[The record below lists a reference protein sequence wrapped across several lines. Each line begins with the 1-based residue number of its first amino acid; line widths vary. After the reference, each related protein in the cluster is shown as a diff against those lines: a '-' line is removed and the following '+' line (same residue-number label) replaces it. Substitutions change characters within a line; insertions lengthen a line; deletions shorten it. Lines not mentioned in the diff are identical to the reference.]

1 MSESVC
7 PSHLPPACMSV
18 DLPLRFGNCFGLGF
32 GGTEGGI
39 RRVDQGGIVEHRTNM
54 FCSLLFYDLA

>member
-1 MSESVC
+1 
-7 PSHLPPACMSV
+7 MSV